1 MTHRT
6 KQPTISIF
14 VVAVALIAAMVIL
27 PPPVSAQAADSG
39 PALGVAR
46 VSLVNGE
53 VTSKRGDSGDWVAAR
68 INQAVVEGD
77 SIMTGPGSRAEVQ
90 LDHGNLVRL
99 DGNSEIEFSS
109 LGNRKFQIRVIRG
122 SIGYSELRG
131 SDADVD
137 IETPHVALRPMKNG
151 RYRIEMGPAETVVT
165 VRKGEAEIASVNG
178 AETLRSGRMM
188 IVRDGPEGPEFRV
201 SGADPKDEWDRWA
214 ESRDNRLSKSKS
226 YKYVSSDIY
235 GAESLDEHGD
245 WRHVSGYGYSW
256 FPRAST
262 GWAPYRQGNWSWID
276 YYGWNWVGAE
286 PWGWA
291 PYHWGRWY
299 HHASH
304 GWGWYPGSMYRRHQW
319 RPALVSFFGYNSRSG
334 FNFGLGLGYGN
345 IGWLPLGPGE
355 AYNPWYGGGYYGGG
369 RRGGRGNQTIIV
381 DNSVN
386 IYNNYRNARAPN
398 GVTVV
403 DAQGFSQGLVNN
415 PRTLRGAELARA
427 TSIRG
432 KIPVV
437 PARGAQGRIVRASTG
452 SAGGVRTASGGT
464 STRSL
469 RNGTARIP
477 FDRQRTQMESSVRT
491 FRGST
496 QGRTTTATTGRA
508 APSNAR
514 AGTGTRGAT
523 ATAGTRSGI
532 RVTST
537 SGTRSTAGTAGTRTA
552 ARTITPAGTTAS
564 TRAST
569 RNSGWRQVGST
580 STGTSSRTG
589 TGGVTVQGTTTPRS
603 GQARANADT
612 WSRFGGRSTPSGARS
627 TGTRTTSSRTTGSR
641 STSGQGAITRSG
653 QGRLGNPQTG
663 RSNQRPTFTPRTQ
676 SRSATTRGS
685 SAGRTRTATSSGTR
699 GTAGPRSRSNTSIYT
714 PRTQSRVGTSSTAS
728 RSRSRTSNVPRSS
741 GSQSRSR
748 SVYTPQRR
756 SAPSSRGGG
765 FPSTRSSAPSRSSS
779 GRSSGGGG
787 SVGARSAPSRAPA
800 AAPRSS
806 GGATRSS
813 GGGTRSRGGR

>member
-1 MTHRT
+1 MTFAT
-6 KQPTISIF
+6 KQLTASIF
-14 VVAVALIAAMVIL
+14 VVAVALIAAIVIL
-27 PPPVSAQAADSG
+27 PLPMAAQSADSG

-53 VTSKRGDSGDWVAAR
+53 VTSKRGDSGDWIAAR

-77 SIMTGPGSRAEVQ
+77 SVMTGPASRAEVQ

-99 DGNSEIEFSS
+99 NSNSEIEFSA

-151 RYRIEMGPAETVVT
+151 RYRVELGPAETVVT

-188 IVRDGPEGPEFRV
+188 IVRDGAEGPEFRV
-201 SGADPKDEWDRWA
+201 SSADPKDDWDRWA

-235 GAESLDEHGD
+235 GAEALDGHGD
-245 WRHVSGYGYSW
+245 WRYVSGYGNSW
-256 FPRAST
+256 FPRTST
-262 GWAPYRQGNWSWID
+262 GWAPYRQGRWSWID

-299 HHASH
+299 HHASY
-304 GWGWYPGSMYRRHQW
+304 GWGWYPGSMYRRHYW
-319 RPALVSFFGYNSRSG
+319 RPALVSFFGYNSYSG
-334 FNFGLGLGYGN
+334 FNFGLGLGFGN
-345 IGWLPLGPGE
+345 IGWCPLGPGE
-355 AYNPWYGGGYYGGG
+355 VYNPWYGGGYYGGG
-369 RRGGRGNQTIIV
+369 RRNQTIVV

-403 DAQGFSQGLVNN
+403 DAQGFSQGLVNS
-415 PRTLRGAELARA
+415 PRSLRGAELARA

-432 KIPVV
+432 QIPVV
-437 PARGAQGRIVRASTG
+437 PARSAQGRIVRASTA
-452 SAGGVRTASGGT
+452 SAGGVRTAAAGS

-477 FDRQRTQMESSVRT
+477 FDRQRTQLETSVRT

-496 QGRTTTATTGRA
+496 AGRTTTATTGRA
-508 APSNAR
+508 GTTNSRGVSSRSGAQAR
-514 AGTGTRGAT
+514 RTA
-523 ATAGTRSGI
+523 ATAGTRSGT
-532 RVTST
+532 VATSH
-537 SGTRSTAGTAGTRTA
+537 SGTRTA
-552 ARTITPAGTTAS
+552 ARTITPTGTTPS
-564 TRAST
+564 TQST
-569 RNSGWRQVGST
+569 SRNSGWRQVGST
-580 STGTSSRTG
+580 STNTRAGTVRS
-589 TGGVTVQGTTTPRS
+589 TTTPRS
-603 GQARANADT
+603 GRAQANADT
-612 WSRFGGRSTPSGARS
+612 WSRFGGRATPSGARS
-627 TGTRTTSSRTTGSR
+627 AGTRTTSSRTSRAGSTG
-641 STSGQGAITRSG
+641 GQSAITRGG
-653 QGRLGNPQTG
+653 QGRLGNPRTG
-663 RSNQRPTFTPRTQ
+663 SSARRPTFTPRTQ
-676 SRSATTRGS
+676 SRATIDRGS
-685 SAGRTRTATSSGTR
+685 SAGRSRTATSSATR
-699 GTAGPRSRSNTSIYT
+699 GSAGPRSRSNTSVFT
-714 PRTQSRVGTSSTAS
+714 PRSQSRVGTSSSAS
-728 RSRSRTSNVPRSS
+728 RSRSRTPNVPRSS
-741 GSQSRSR
+741 RSQSRSR
-748 SVYTPQRR
+748 SVYTPRTR
-756 SAPSSRGGG
+756 SAPSRSRGGFGGG
-765 FPSTRSSAPSRSSS
+765 FPSTRSSSPSRSSS
-779 GRSSGGGG
+779 GGG
-787 SVGARSAPSRAPA
+787 SVGVRSAPSRAPS

-813 GGGTRSRGGR
+813 GGGARSRGGR